1 MWFHLDDWEF
11 LVDRRANNL
20 GDLFR
25 SHNGHWVTLPVLL
38 YRALW
43 FVLGIR
49 SYLPYQVFVVA
60 AHLGAAALLRVV
72 MRRAGVRPW
81 TATVVAAAFVL
92 FGRGH
97 ENILAAF
104 QVTMVGSLVFG
115 LVHLIL
121 ADHDGGIDRR
131 DVAGMVCGLFGLMC
145 SGVGVPLV
153 IGVGLATLL
162 RRGWRVAAL
171 HVIPLGLVYLI
182 WWEAIGQKAATVS
195 TDTTSVAGFAAK
207 TAVTTFADVGD
218 LPGAGVAIGLVLVV
232 GFTLAWFSHSSPFAR
247 RELAAPTGLL
257 GAGVALL
264 VITAVGRASVTDV
277 VQGRYE
283 HLLLALTLPALAV
296 AVDAIGIRY
305 RTLLVPLLALILVG
319 TPGNI
324 RAAYTFT
331 RTSAARTEMAQYRRT
346 ILTLPR
352 LPIARTTPRTLTPET
367 VTGFRITMG
376 WLLDGVKSGRI
387 PAPPAPNAGEIAVD
401 TLRLSLLHSPS
412 VFPTEDSCRQVHYGP
427 GAVVTL
433 ATGEAVFFRRG
444 ANFVRILPVRGP
456 GLDALPFELGR
467 EAARLLAVRPVG
479 FRVVIDVD
487 SPARVAT
494 VCTPRGDITTP

>member
-1 MWFHLDDWEF
+1 
-11 LVDRRANNL
+11 
-20 GDLFR
+20 
-25 SHNGHWVTLPVLL
+25 
-38 YRALW
+38 
-43 FVLGIR
+43 
-49 SYLPYQVFVVA
+49 
-60 AHLGAAALLRVV
+60 
-72 MRRAGVRPW
+72 
-81 TATVVAAAFVL
+81 
-92 FGRGH
+92 
-97 ENILAAF
+97 
-104 QVTMVGSLVFG
+104 
-115 LVHLIL
+115 
-121 ADHDGGIDRR
+121 
-131 DVAGMVCGLFGLMC
+131 
-145 SGVGVPLV
+145 
-153 IGVGLATLL
+153 
-162 RRGWRVAAL
+162 
-171 HVIPLGLVYLI
+171 
-182 WWEAIGQKAATVS
+182 
-195 TDTTSVAGFAAK
+195 
-207 TAVTTFADVGD
+207 
-218 LPGAGVAIGLVLVV
+218 
-232 GFTLAWFSHSSPFAR
+232 
-247 RELAAPTGLL
+247 
-257 GAGVALL
+257 
-264 VITAVGRASVTDV
+264 
-277 VQGRYE
+277 
-283 HLLLALTLPALAV
+283 
-296 AVDAIGIRY
+296 
-305 RTLLVPLLALILVG
+305 
-319 TPGNI
+319 
-324 RAAYTFT
+324 
-331 RTSAARTEMAQYRRT
+331 MAQYRRT